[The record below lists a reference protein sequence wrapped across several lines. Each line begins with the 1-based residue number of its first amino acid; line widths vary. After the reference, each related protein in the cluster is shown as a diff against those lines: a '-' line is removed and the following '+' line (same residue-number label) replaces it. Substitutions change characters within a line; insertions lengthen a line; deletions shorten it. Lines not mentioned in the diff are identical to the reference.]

1 MKSVTTPRA
10 NSGKWRRFS
19 LLSAAVHV
27 ALCSSWALAQQ
38 PAAAPSDSE
47 KADKTEVI
55 TITGSRIAR
64 TELVSSSPVTSVDEV
79 QIQLDR
85 AVNVE
90 DISAKLPQA
99 AAGANAT
106 GATVGDSLGSSTI
119 DLRGLGQNRTLVLIN
134 GTRAVPFSFRN
145 AVDVN
150 IIPAGLI

>member
-1 MKSVTTPRA
+1 MQSSSVSVKPGA
-10 NSGKWRRFS
+10 PWRRLS
-19 LLSAAVHV
+19 LLTAAVQL
-27 ALCSSWALAQQ
+27 ALCSQVAFAQQ
-38 PAAAPSDSE
+38 TATAVANNE
-47 KADKTEVI
+47 QAEKTEVI

-119 DLRGLGQNRTLVLIN
+119 DLRGLAKT
-134 GTRAVPFSFRN
+134 APWY
-145 AVDVN
+145 
-150 IIPAGLI
+150 